1 MTKKSLTNKLV
12 YMLDIL
18 SHTSLNKLEAPRYGD
33 TCINTT
39 KSELEA
45 KGCKFDHID
54 EMIPNRFGSESKF
67 RRYYLIFIPEHLQK
81 ELDEYRKEKSAQPSK
96 VKAPH
101 SGTK

>member
-1 MTKKSLTNKLV
+1 MEKKSLTNKLV

-39 KSELEA
+39 KSDLEA
-45 KGCKFDHID
+45 KGCEFDHID

-67 RRYYLIFIPEHLQK
+67 RRYYLTFIPEHLQK
-81 ELDEYRKEKSAQPSK
+81 ELDEYRKEKGALTLDG
-96 VKAPH
+96 KAPYFR
-101 SGTK
+101 TK